1 MRRFFATIGM
11 AVLALALS
19 APGAW
24 AQQSASFQLQ
34 ADYGHFTTG
43 APGNSASFQHVND
56 GMTWNN
62 SVLTGNSFVITTG
75 PAGSTSTSSSTS
87 TTSGGST
94 GGGGSGVG
102 GGEYGPRSSASSSAS
117 SVSSSAKPSS
127 VSSSSSSRRGRPA
140 AGSSSSSSSVAPAA
154 IGSASSAASI
164 TLPELPAPTPESAT
178 DRGAPALRYFDAVD
192 PLCPPTALHSAA
204 PTESNWTWL
213 LWILIVVPLAAGG
226 GALTYARRK
235 IIRKYLRKKSN
246 RAYILCAIGVLV
258 SFVVSIVL
266 LGVPLSAHAANDTT
280 PLLRTYKG
288 NLLNSSG
295 SPISTPVT
303 IRFSYWKSADYV
315 TTDVTATGA
324 INTGASNYVGW
335 TEVQN
340 VTPTAQ
346 GYFAVEL
353 GSVTP
358 LVNLA
363 NLPVST
369 LTSLHLQVEV
379 KNAGTPD
386 TAYELLD
393 VNSSDATKDRS
404 QVTAV
409 PFARNADLLDQKDT
423 GTGSFN
429 IPYLDMSALLPKS
442 TIPGGT
448 NQNTFVLDSDNSA
461 TAEVVLQF
469 GTTLAKQLTYDITN
483 GRFNFNDDV
492 RIQGDLTVTG
502 LINGVNL
509 SALQSSTGA
518 LKAFAGAGLTIGV
531 SGGSYRLNGS
541 VVNYAGA
548 TGVAVAA
555 STTNY
560 VFFGSGGLTVRASG
574 YPTDESYIPVAE
586 VNTNGSAVT
595 SMLDRR
601 VLNSDDRETAVQL
614 VYNAEYEHAS
624 YQGDGSDNIGQLQV
638 SHDNSTLGNYYNWNS
653 TKATLQD
660 YDILLRVHL
669 SNNFVRWKTDGGTNP
684 FSLMYRTTNASN
696 AANKLDVQIYDT
708 NGVPVSMSG
717 SVTGLANTSWTT
729 MSAEMTGGTW
739 TPGQEFLVRIRSSAK
754 DNFQVHIG
762 TLKMHYVDLR
772 PQ

>member
-1 MRRFFATIGM
+1 
-11 AVLALALS
+11 V
-19 APGAW
+19 
-24 AQQSASFQLQ
+24 
-34 ADYGHFTTG
+34 
-43 APGNSASFQHVND
+43 
-56 GMTWNN
+56 
-62 SVLTGNSFVITTG
+62 
-75 PAGSTSTSSSTS
+75 
-87 TTSGGST
+87 
-94 GGGGSGVG
+94 
-102 GGEYGPRSSASSSAS
+102 
-117 SVSSSAKPSS
+117 
-127 VSSSSSSRRGRPA
+127 
-140 AGSSSSSSSVAPAA
+140 
-154 IGSASSAASI
+154 
-164 TLPELPAPTPESAT
+164 
-178 DRGAPALRYFDAVD
+178 
-192 PLCPPTALHSAA
+192 LHSAA
-204 PTESNWTWL
+204 PTGGNWTWL
-213 LWILIVVPLAAGG
+213 LWLLIVVPLAAGG
-226 GALTYARRK
+226 GALTYAKRK
-235 IIRKYLRKKSN
+235 IIRKYLRKQNN
-246 RAYILCAIGVLV
+246 RAYILCVIGVLL

-324 INTGASNYVGW
+324 IHTGATNYVGW

-340 VTPTAQ
+340 VTPNAQ

-379 KNAGTPD
+379 KNAGAPD

-393 VNSSDATKDRS
+393 VNGSDATRDRS

-409 PFARNADLLDQKDT
+409 PFARNADLLDQHDT

-429 IPYLDMSALLPKS
+429 IPVLDLSGFLPKS

-448 NQNTFVLDSDNSA
+448 NANTFVLDSDNSA
-461 TAEVVLQF
+461 TTEVVLQF

-555 STTNY
+555 NTTNY
-560 VFFGSGGLTVRASG
+560 VFFGSGGLTVRTSG

-586 VNTNGSAVT
+586 VNTDGSNVT
-595 SMLDRR
+595 TMLDRR
-601 VLNSDDRETAVQL
+601 VLNSDDRETSMQL
-614 VYNAEYEHAS
+614 VFSPEYEHAS
-624 YQGDGSDNIGQLQV
+624 YQGDGTDNIGQLQV

-660 YDILLRVHL
+660 YDILVRVHL
-669 SNNFVRWKTDGGTNP
+669 SNNFVRWKTDGANNP
-684 FSLMYRTTNASN
+684 FSLTYRTTNASN
-696 AANKLDVQIYDT
+696 AANKLDIQIYDT

-729 MSAEMTGGTW
+729 VNAEMSGGTW
-739 TPGQEFLVRIRSSAK
+739 TPGQEFLVRIRSYAK
-754 DNFQVHIG
+754 DSFQVHIG
-762 TLKMHYVDLR
+762 TLKMQYVDLR